1 MTDGTIA
8 KPGELSLGWTL
19 TVSEDSKLRADVP
32 WPQLASAV
40 GNCLPYWL
48 LLMGRSDKV
57 GGARVQEGASPQGV
71 RLWRILTRA
80 SVSLK

>member
-19 TVSEDSKLRADVP
+19 TVSEDSETQGRCPL
-32 WPQLASAV
+32 PQLASAV
-40 GNCLPYWL
+40 GNCPPYWL
-48 LLMGRSDKV
+48 LLVGRSDKV

-71 RLWRILTRA
+71 RLWRTLKRV
-80 SVSLK
+80 SVRLK